1 MVNLKFDK
9 MHIRFVRKSPSPQAA
24 AAGAAPPVPPDGAA
38 AARQQMRRKSTSNSS
53 MKKHKGH
60 PNSFYYGLRLSF
72 AKLFSMYLLIRMDV
86 IISLPL
92 PTDEADDL
100 GLLRDAAQLVAAR
113 QVQDVQD
120 ERLVQVQHGQLRAA
134 PAAHAQGRVQAV
146 PEQDGERLEQDQPG
160 AQHQAD
166 LMKTL
171 CITWRQ
177 KEKKNDL

>member
-1 MVNLKFDK
+1 MD
-9 MHIRFVRKSPSPQAA
+9 
-24 AAGAAPPVPPDGAA
+24 
-38 AARQQMRRKSTSNSS
+38 
-53 MKKHKGH
+53 
-60 PNSFYYGLRLSF
+60 
-72 AKLFSMYLLIRMDV
+72 LLNRMDV

-120 ERLVQVQHGQLRAA
+120 ERIVQVQHGQLRAA

-177 KEKKNDL
+177 KEKKMIYREEIETIWMLRQRVEEAAYLMCGEWI

>member
-1 MVNLKFDK
+1 
-9 MHIRFVRKSPSPQAA
+9 
-24 AAGAAPPVPPDGAA
+24 
-38 AARQQMRRKSTSNSS
+38 
-53 MKKHKGH
+53 
-60 PNSFYYGLRLSF
+60 
-72 AKLFSMYLLIRMDV
+72 MYLLIRMDV
-86 IISLPL
+86 IILISLPL
-92 PTDEADDL
+92 PADEADDL

-120 ERLVQVQHGQLRAA
+120 ERIVQVQHGQLRAA

-171 CITWRQ
+171 CINALPGDR
-177 KEKKNDL
+177 KRKNDL